1 MDHNNFYLS
10 YPDPTYQQ
18 VQQPWLVHENLT
30 LQEGYVPVFQQENMV
45 LGDPNALEYQTLRAD
60 AHIFNGGSCD
70 PPVTD
75 EIRQELRTVLESYLN
90 REHLSNDL
98 YLKSQMD
105 SNQYVSISALAC
117 LDQIKNLTTDVDL
130 ISDILRSMPLVQ
142 FSPCGQ
148 KVRPSPSRCVLIL
161 REIPNTTPQEE
172 VEALFE
178 GENLPKFKS
187 CEFVSN
193 DNWFITF
200 KSEADAQQTYEY
212 LREQVRVFK
221 GKPIMVRMKAETTA
235 AIALAPNQSYR
246 PPQPEQCNNY
256 YGFYP
261 SATTYQQSCPTHA
274 STQQLNE
281 FLGEVWT
288 LAASGYQDW
297 AEPPLLMNHFMD
309 GFTAA
314 SAFKPCHPHSQ
325 RTGSSWSNCDR
336 WQSQQPASSHSSEQ
350 PSDCSSPTWPG
361 RGRSR
366 GKVRLPS
373 RGGRKEPNK
382 QVTSPTEQ
390 GRRGNFNQRRRETA
404 RSWER
409 PTRSSQ
415 NSQSQSPPC
424 QPSPHFELTLS
435 NFPLLPPPA
444 STMSSQSELK
454 SSSSCASE
462 AAPSQEPQLVSE
474 QAVNEASEM
483 TTQEKPV
490 QHTQEPVTG
499 SRKLT

>member
-161 REIPNTTPQEE
+161 REIPNTTPQE
-172 VEALFE
+172 
-178 GENLPKFKS
+178 
-187 CEFVSN
+187 
-193 DNWFITF
+193 
-200 KSEADAQQTYEY
+200 TYEY

>member
-161 REIPNTTPQEE
+161 REIPNTTPQE
-172 VEALFE
+172 
-178 GENLPKFKS
+178 
-187 CEFVSN
+187 
-193 DNWFITF
+193 
-200 KSEADAQQTYEY
+200 TYEY

-474 QAVNEASEM
+474 QAANEASEM

>member
-221 GKPIMVRMKAETTA
+221 GKPIM
-235 AIALAPNQSYR
+235 
-246 PPQPEQCNNY
+246 
-256 YGFYP
+256 
-261 SATTYQQSCPTHA
+261 QSCPTHA

-474 QAVNEASEM
+474 QAANEASEM